1 MHKYQPNP
9 EQQKIINHI
18 NGAIL
23 VLAPVGT
30 GKTFVLSERVAQAIE
45 SGIPAEKILC
55 LTFTNRA
62 AKEMSERLV
71 RMHQEEFR
79 HLTIKTF
86 HGLCAQILRIEAR
99 NIGLPADFVV
109 YDDADCKEI
118 IKEVFGYYK
127 NQDIQRI
134 FFDIAKCKSQAAT
147 AELSSIYPTE
157 KIYQPLGI
165 SIAKKAIRYQSIL
178 QERHAIDFA
187 DLVFFV
193 RAILHCKAE
202 ISQRWQERFDFVQV
216 DEVQDTHI
224 CEYEIVRHLALRSGN
239 LATIGDLDQ
248 TIYQWRGSE
257 PDKVIQQFN
266 QDFQPT
272 TYSLTFNYRAT
283 QTLLKAASSFADSFE
298 QRQTQITPASIC
310 QTGELIKIHLG
321 ENEEDEAKWIG
332 KQIQSLAVQ
341 NLAGDNKQFLYNRVA
356 VLTRTHKR
364 IEIISKV
371 LQKLDIPSVTIEQY
385 QFFMRQEVK
394 DALAYL
400 RLILNPFDTGSF
412 RRILLRPT
420 RGIGSITIQ
429 NVIKEGEQCGFRLT
443 DMASTQTFID
453 GDPFSNLISAYK
465 SGKIVVFDVETT
477 GLSVSNDEII
487 EIAAI
492 KLVNGNIEAEFHQHI
507 LNTVS
512 VGESQHIHGYTDR
525 ELTEKGRPANQVFH
539 EFFSFSENALLMGHN
554 VGFDIKMVTAHASK
568 VGITTPKFQWG
579 DTWNLANR
587 LIDSDSYSLENLA
600 KKLGLPDLPTHKAL
614 DDTRTTV
621 ELLKY
626 LSPKVENKSDY
637 RQALVYR
644 YGEEFEPLAE
654 QIETWRDEIQKL
666 RPADL
671 LKKLLMESGLQ
682 AYYQTDRQREKNL
695 LQLIDIFKQKDK
707 LELNSDTS
715 LRSILEFTA
724 LAKNLDQISQ
734 QDNQV
739 MIITVHQ
746 SKGLEF
752 DTIFIA
758 GASEEEFPSFL
769 SLRDNNLEEEK
780 RLFYV
785 AMTRA
790 KQQLFISGFL
800 EDSRGYSKLP
810 SQFIDSI
817 PDKYL
822 QSEEQ

>member
-30 GKTFVLSERVAQAIE
+30 GKTFVLSERVARAINN
-45 SGIPAEKILC
+45 GISIEKILC

-62 AKEMSERLV
+62 AKEMSERLW
-71 RMHQEEFR
+71 RMYPEEFR
-79 HLTIKTF
+79 QITIKTF
-86 HGLCAQILRIEAR
+86 HGLCAQMLRIEAK
-99 NIGLPADFVV
+99 NIGLPADFVI
-109 YDDADCKEI
+109 YDDSDCKEI
-118 IKEVFGYYK
+118 IKEVFGYQK
-127 NQDIQRI
+127 NQDIQRT
-134 FFDIAKCKSQAAT
+134 FFDIAKYKSQACAE
-147 AELSSIYPTE
+147 ELSFLYPTE
-157 KIYQPLGI
+157 NIYQPLGLKF
-165 SIAKKAIRYQSIL
+165 ARKAIRYQSIL

-193 RAILHCKAE
+193 RAMLLFKPE

-224 CEYEIVRHLALRSGN
+224 CEYEIVRHLVLNTKN

-248 TIYQWRGSE
+248 TIYEWRGSE
-257 PDKVIQQFN
+257 PDLVIQQFT

-272 TYSLTFNYRAT
+272 KYSLTFNYRAT
-283 QTLLKAASSFADSFE
+283 QTLLNAASSFADSFE
-298 QRQTQITPASIC
+298 QRKTQITPALSCKPGKLI
-310 QTGELIKIHLG
+310 QTHFA
-321 ENEEDEAKWIG
+321 ENEQTEALWIG
-332 KQIQSLAVQ
+332 EQIQKLAANNQ
-341 NLAGDNKQFLYNRVA
+341 QFPYNRVA
-356 VLTRTHKR
+356 ILTRTHKR
-364 IEIISKV
+364 IEIISQV
-371 LQKLDIPSVTIEQY
+371 LEQLNIPCITIEQY

-400 RLILNPFDTGSF
+400 RLILNPFDTASF
-412 RRILLRPT
+412 RRVLLRPS
-420 RGIGSITIQ
+420 RGIGNRTIQ
-429 NVIKEGEQCGFRLT
+429 NVINEGEKCGFHLT
-443 DMASTQTFID
+443 DMSSTQTFVD
-453 GDPFSNLISAYK
+453 GDPFSNLICAYK
-465 SGKIVVFDVETT
+465 SGIVVVFDVETT
-477 GLSVSNDEII
+477 GLSVTNDEVI
-487 EIAAI
+487 EIAAL
-492 KLVNGNIEAEFHQHI
+492 KLVNGKVEAEFHQHI

-512 VGESQHIHGYTDR
+512 VGDSQHIHGYTDQ
-525 ELTEKGRPANQVFH
+525 ELAEKGKPANQVFS
-539 EFFSFSENALLMGHN
+539 EFFEFVQNAFLVGHN

-568 VGITTPKFQWG
+568 AGITIPKFQWG

-587 LIDSDSYSLENLA
+587 FINSDSYSLENLA

-621 ELLKY
+621 ELLQY
-626 LSPKVENKSDY
+626 LIPKIESKSDH

-644 YGEEFEPLAE
+644 YGEEFESLAE
-654 QIETWRDEIQKL
+654 QIEMWRNDTQKF

-671 LKKLLMESGLQ
+671 LEKLLMESGLQ
-682 AYYQTDRQREKNL
+682 AYYQTDPQRENNL
-695 LQLIDIFKQKDK
+695 LQLINIFKQKDQ
-707 LELNSDTS
+707 LEINSDTA

-739 MIITVHQ
+739 MIITIHQ

-752 DTIFIA
+752 DNIFIA
-758 GASEEEFPSFL
+758 GASQEEFPSFL
-769 SLRDNNLEEEK
+769 SLRNDNLEEEK

-790 KQQLFISGFL
+790 KQKLFISGFL
-800 EDSRGYSKLP
+800 EDSRGYSKFP

-817 PDKYL
+817 ADKYL
-822 QSEEQ
+822 QPE

>member
-1 MHKYQPNP
+1 MYKYQPNP

-30 GKTFVLSERVAQAIE
+30 GKTLVLSQRVAQAIKT
-45 SGIPAEKILC
+45 GIPADKILC

-62 AKEMSERLV
+62 AKEMSDRLA
-71 RMHQEEFR
+71 RMYPTEFCY
-79 HLTIKTF
+79 LTIKTF
-86 HGLCAQILRIEAR
+86 HSLCAHILRIEAR

-109 YDDADCKEI
+109 YDDSDCKEI

-127 NQDIQRI
+127 NQDIQRT
-134 FFDIAKCKSQAAT
+134 FFDIAKCKSRAAT
-147 AELSSIYPTE
+147 AELSSIYPTP
-157 KIYQPLGI
+157 KIYQPLGRF
-165 SIAKKAIRYQSIL
+165 IAEKAIRYQSIL

-193 RAILHCKAE
+193 RAMLHNKPE

-224 CEYEIVRHLALRSGN
+224 CEYEIVRHLALSSGN

-248 TIYQWRGSE
+248 TIYEWRGSE
-257 PDKVIQQFN
+257 PDKVIQQFH
-266 QDFQPT
+266 QDFQPI

-283 QTLLKAASSFADSFE
+283 QTLLNAASSFADSFD
-298 QRQTQITPASIC
+298 QRQTKITPASSC
-310 QTGELIKIHLG
+310 ETGELIKIHYS
-321 ENEEDEAKWIG
+321 ENEEAEAEWIG
-332 KQIQSLAVQ
+332 EQIQ
-341 NLAGDNKQFLYNRVA
+341 NLAEDNNKFPYNRVA

-364 IEIISKV
+364 IEVISKI
-371 LQKLDIPSVTIEQY
+371 LEKLAIPCVTIEQY

-412 RRILLRPT
+412 RRMLLRPA
-420 RGIGSITIQ
+420 RGIGSRTIQ

-443 DMASTQTFID
+443 DMASIQTFVD
-453 GDPFSNLISAYK
+453 GDPFSNFLSAYK
-465 SGKIVVFDVETT
+465 SGTIVVFDVETT
-477 GLSVSNDEII
+477 GLSVSNDEVI
-487 EIAAI
+487 EIAAV

-507 LNTVS
+507 INTVS
-512 VGESQHIHGYTDR
+512 VGDSQHIHGYTDK
-525 ELTEKGRPANQVFH
+525 ELAEKGRPANRVFS
-539 EFFSFSENALLMGHN
+539 EFFSFAENALFIGHN

-568 VGITTPKFQWG
+568 AGIKVPKFQWS

-587 LIDSDSYSLENLA
+587 FIESDSYSLENLA
-600 KKLGLPDLPTHKAL
+600 QKLDLPDLPTHKAL

-621 ELLKY
+621 ELLKC
-626 LSPKVENKSDY
+626 LIPKIENRSDY

-654 QIETWRDEIQKL
+654 QIETWRDDIQKF
-666 RPADL
+666 RPADFL
-671 LKKLLMESGLQ
+671 EKLLIESGLQ

-695 LQLIDIFKQKDK
+695 LQLIDIFRQKDK
-707 LELNSDTS
+707 LELNSDTA
-715 LRSILEFTA
+715 LRSILEFTT

-752 DTIFIA
+752 DSIFIA
-758 GASEEEFPSFL
+758 GASQEEFPSFL
-769 SLRDNNLEEEK
+769 SLRDDNLEEEK

-790 KQQLFISGFL
+790 KKRLFISAFL

-817 PDKYL
+817 SDKYTM
-822 QSEEQ
+822 

>member
-1 MHKYQPNP
+1 MDKHQPNP

-30 GKTFVLSERVAQAIE
+30 GKTFVLSERVARAINN
-45 SGIPAEKILC
+45 GIPIEKILC

-62 AKEMSERLV
+62 AKEMSERLW
-71 RMHQEEFR
+71 RMYPEEFR
-79 HLTIKTF
+79 QITIKTF
-86 HGLCAQILRIEAR
+86 HGLCAQMLRIEAR
-99 NIGLPADFVV
+99 NIGLPADFVI
-109 YDDADCKEI
+109 YDDSDCKEI
-118 IKEVFGYYK
+118 IKEVFGYQK
-127 NQDIQRI
+127 KQDIQRT
-134 FFDIAKCKSQAAT
+134 FFDIAKYKSQAYT
-147 AELSSIYPTE
+147 EELSFLYPTE
-157 KIYQPLGI
+157 NIYQPLGLNF
-165 SIAKKAIRYQSIL
+165 AEKAIRYQSIL

-193 RAILHCKAE
+193 RAMLNCKPE

-224 CEYEIVRHLALRSGN
+224 CEYEIVRHLALRTRN

-248 TIYQWRGSE
+248 TIYEWRGSE
-257 PDKVIQQFN
+257 PDLVIQQFTE
-266 QDFQPT
+266 DFQPT
-272 TYSLTFNYRAT
+272 KYSLKFNYRAT
-283 QTLLKAASSFADSFE
+283 QTLLNAASSFANSFE
-298 QRQTQITPASIC
+298 QRKTQITPASSC
-310 QTGELIKIHLG
+310 KSGKLIKTHFA
-321 ENEEDEAKWIG
+321 ENEQTEAVWIG
-332 KQIQSLAVQ
+332 EQIQ
-341 NLAGDNKQFLYNRVA
+341 NLAANNQNFPYNRVA
-356 VLTRTHKR
+356 ILTRNHKR
-364 IEIISKV
+364 IEVISKV
-371 LQKLDIPSVTIEQY
+371 LEQLNIPCITIEQY

-400 RLILNPFDTGSF
+400 KLILNPFDTGSF

-420 RGIGSITIQ
+420 RRIGARTIQ
-429 NVIKEGEQCGFRLT
+429 NVITEGEKCGFHLT
-443 DMASTQTFID
+443 DMGSIQTFGD
-453 GDPFSNLISAYK
+453 GDPFSNLISVYK
-465 SGKIVVFDVETT
+465 SGIIVVFDVETT
-477 GLSVSNDEII
+477 GLSVTKDEVI
-487 EIAAI
+487 EIAAL
-492 KLVNGNIEAEFHQHI
+492 KLVNGKIEAEFHQHI
-507 LNTVS
+507 LNTIS
-512 VGESQHIHGYTDR
+512 VGDSQHIHGYTDK
-525 ELTEKGRPANQVFH
+525 ELAEKGRPANQVFS
-539 EFFSFSENALLMGHN
+539 EFFDFAKNAFLMGHN

-568 VGITTPKFQWG
+568 AGITIPKFQWG

-587 LIDSDSYSLENLA
+587 FINADSYSLENLA

-621 ELLKY
+621 ELLEY
-626 LSPKVENKSDY
+626 LIPKIESKSDY

-644 YGEEFEPLAE
+644 YGEEFESLAE
-654 QIETWRDEIQKL
+654 QIETWRDDSQKL

-671 LKKLLMESGLQ
+671 LEKLLMESGLQ
-682 AYYQTDRQREKNL
+682 AYYQTDPQRENNL
-695 LQLIDIFKQKDK
+695 LQLIDIFRQKDK
-707 LELNSDTS
+707 LEINSDTA

-739 MIITVHQ
+739 MIITIHQ

-752 DTIFIA
+752 DSIFIA
-758 GASEEEFPSFL
+758 GASQEEFPSFL
-769 SLRDNNLEEEK
+769 SLRNDNLEEEK

-800 EDSRGYSKLP
+800 EDSRGYSKIP
-810 SQFIDSI
+810 SEFIDSI

-822 QSEEQ
+822 QLE